1 MDKTT
6 MNYILDIFKS
16 LSTELPD
23 HLLYRE
29 DANSIEL
36 RTPDSVENCLLLD
49 LKDAGWNLVGGLI
62 PEAA

>member
-1 MDKTT
+1 MDNATIDYL
-6 MNYILDIFKS
+6 MDIFKS

-23 HLLYRE
+23 QLLYRE

-36 RTPDSVENCLLLD
+36 KTPDSVESCLLPD
-49 LKDAGWNLVGGLI
+49 LQDTGWNLIGALI